1 MGYPAAPDLYSIW
14 LTGQPL
20 IALLLKQLVLLG
32 DWEDTADEVKQLD
45 PVWSSKRRHT
55 PVRDM
60 KVGARAALST
70 SVRETEDTERWQS
83 DKEWDRE

>member
-1 MGYPAAPDLYSIW
+1 MGYPAAPDLDSIW

-20 IALLLKQLVLLG
+20 IALLLKQLVLFG

-55 PVRDM
+55 GERHEGGGESCAEHERTRDRGHREM
-60 KVGARAALST
+60 AVG
-70 SVRETEDTERWQS
+70 
-83 DKEWDRE
+83 